1 MTFPSDLRQELS
13 VKDTDDDK
21 PDNDKA
27 LHHHHHQQQQQ
38 QQTKLQ
44 HIPVELPVKQELTH
58 LELPV
63 KQESTSS
70 PPDKNIDSN
79 KLISSTQLSDSVPST
94 PVICKF

>member
-1 MTFPSDLRQELS
+1 MKASDDPR
-13 VKDTDDDK
+13 

-27 LHHHHHQQQQQ
+27 LQQ

-44 HIPVELPVKQELTH
+44 HIPVELPVKQEIAH
-58 LELPV
+58 LDLPIKQELPP
-63 KQESTSS
+63 S

-94 PVICKF
+94 PVICKFWCLLDMLVK